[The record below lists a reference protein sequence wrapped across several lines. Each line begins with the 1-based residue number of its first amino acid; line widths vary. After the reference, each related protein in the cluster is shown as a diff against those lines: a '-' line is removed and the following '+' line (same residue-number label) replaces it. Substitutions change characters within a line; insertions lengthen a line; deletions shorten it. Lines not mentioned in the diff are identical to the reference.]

1 MDSESSSS
9 DSDFDDED
17 DLLFI
22 LLLQSTKLRSTP
34 LYRKRWDANFFVPLA
49 SLENSFVSEY
59 RMDYR
64 SFDLL
69 VGLLSENSL
78 LNMNEEFARRAVPSA
93 PISVASRVGSALI
106 LLGGG
111 RITEAMRTHG
121 IAMSTAYDNLA
132 RVVRAINLHPA
143 LAISCDNSTEALVL
157 RALSF
162 RQKSSDDVIK
172 FCTGVID
179 GLCISISPRKVRNQT
194 QYFSGGKQKFC
205 VNMQGVCDS
214 NGLFIA
220 VTCKHV
226 GSTNDSAAFETSNLK
241 QLCSQQKF
249 PYHWMGDNAY
259 SISPTMLVPFIC
271 TFVGFQYESFNFYLS
286 QLRVTI
292 ERAFGMLI
300 QRWGIFWRKLK
311 FDIPFILEIIHACCR
326 LHNYCLKQNIPI
338 LNEGKDAPVLTP
350 EGTLAD
356 SRWRS
361 VDGLETGECFNAL
374 RDIIVSEIKDRELVR
389 IRNIS
394 KK

>member
-1 MDSESSSS
+1 MDSEGSSS

-143 LAISCDNSTEALVL
+143 LAISCDNSTEALAL

-172 FCTGVID
+172 FCFAWSDDFVVFGE
-179 GLCISISPRKVRNQT
+179 
-194 QYFSGGKQKFC
+194 
-205 VNMQGVCDS
+205 S
-214 NGLFIA
+214 NGIVL
-220 VTCKHV
+220 
-226 GSTNDSAAFETSNLK
+226 GELK
-241 QLCSQQKF
+241 PLEDEF
-249 PYHWMGDNAY
+249 PNEV
-259 SISPTMLVPFIC
+259 SKPL
-271 TFVGFQYESFNFYLS
+271 
-286 QLRVTI
+286 TI
-292 ERAFGMLI
+292 TDPLLI
-300 QRWGIFWRKLK
+300 
-311 FDIPFILEIIHACCR
+311 
-326 LHNYCLKQNIPI
+326 
-338 LNEGKDAPVLTP
+338 
-350 EGTLAD
+350 
-356 SRWRS
+356 
-361 VDGLETGECFNAL
+361 
-374 RDIIVSEIKDRELVR
+374 
-389 IRNIS
+389 
-394 KK
+394 